1 MAFSVYDAFYYF
13 YIKEFF
19 MQDKKLSTLQLELLN
34 AYSFQ
39 PDEKDILAIRKFL
52 AEYFSDKLIQ
62 RVENAVKERK
72 ISEADLDRWLNE

>member
-1 MAFSVYDAFYYF
+1 
-13 YIKEFF
+13 
-19 MQDKKLSTLQLELLN
+19 MQNEKLSTLQLELLN